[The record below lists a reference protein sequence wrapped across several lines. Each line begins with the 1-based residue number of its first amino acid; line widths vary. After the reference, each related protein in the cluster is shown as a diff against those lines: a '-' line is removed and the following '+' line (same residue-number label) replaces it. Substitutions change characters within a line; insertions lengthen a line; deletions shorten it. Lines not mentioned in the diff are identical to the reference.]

1 MAPKSPTD
9 TEQPDTRLSTLIDE
23 ARNARD
29 WKHYVDRR
37 DRALVD
43 REFSHISTA
52 IEDGLRTVEPGSADA
67 AVLKRMQDAVRQ
79 R

>member
-9 TEQPDTRLSTLIDE
+9 MEQPDTRLSTLIDV

-29 WKHYVDRR
+29 RNHYVDRR
-37 DRALVD
+37 DRALAD
-43 REFSHISTA
+43 RGFSHISTA
-52 IEDGLRTVEPGSADA
+52 IEGGLRSVAPGSADA
-67 AVLKRMQDAVRQ
+67 AVLKRLQDAVRQ

>member
-1 MAPKSPTD
+1 VAPKSPTD
-9 TEQPDTRLSTLIDE
+9 KEQSDTRLSTLIDD

-29 WKHYVDRR
+29 RKHYVDRR
-37 DRALVD
+37 DRALVN

-52 IEDGLRTVEPGSADA
+52 IEEGLRSVAPGSADA
-67 AVLKRMQDAVRQ
+67 TVLKRLRDAVRQ

>member
-9 TEQPDTRLSTLIDE
+9 MEQPDTRLSTLIDE

-29 WKHYVDRR
+29 RKHYVDWR

-52 IEDGLRTVEPGSADA
+52 IEEGLRTVVPGSADA
-67 AVLKRMQDAVRQ
+67 TVLKRLQDAVRQ

>member
-9 TEQPDTRLSTLIDE
+9 MEQPDTRLSTLIDV

-29 WKHYVDRR
+29 RKHYVDRR
-37 DRALVD
+37 DRALVN

-52 IEDGLRTVEPGSADA
+52 IEEGLRSVAPGSADA
-67 AVLKRMQDAVRQ
+67 TVLKRLQHAVRQ